1 MDFDLSEEQNILQ
14 ATARNFMEKECPM
27 QIVRELEEDEMGYSP
42 ELWRKMAD
50 LGWLGINIPDE
61 YGGSGGN
68 FFDLVLLAEVMGRA
82 LFPGPF
88 VPTVVLAGPII
99 LKAGSDEQ
107 KKKFLPE
114 ITRGQTI
121 LTLAL
126 TESNGRP
133 DAAGMGVTA
142 TRSGDDFIIEGT
154 KNFVPY
160 AHVAD
165 SILCVTRTDNNG
177 DHNGG
182 ITLFLVDS
190 KATGIKIEPLATI
203 TGEKLSKVTFKG
215 VVVSTEDMVGEPG
228 HGWSAVE
235 EAVSEAAVAESA
247 YMAGGARWVL
257 DTAVDYA
264 KEREQFGV
272 PIGSFQAI
280 QHKCADM
287 LIDVDGAVF
296 IVYYAAWAIAENEPD
311 KSFAASE
318 AKAWVSDMAPRVAA
332 EGIQVMGGI
341 GITLEH
347 DMQLYYRRVK
357 ASEAAYGDSHYH
369 REKLARM
376 LKL

>member
-14 ATARNFMEKECPM
+14 TTARNFMEKECPM
-27 QIVRELEEDEMGYSP
+27 QIVRELEENEKGYSL

-88 VPTVVLAGPII
+88 VPAVVLASGII

-126 TESNGRP
+126 IESNGRL
-133 DAAGMGVTA
+133 DAAGIGVTA
-142 TRSGDDFIIEGT
+142 TRSGDNFIIEGT

-190 KATGIKIEPLATI
+190 KAAGVKIEPLATI

-215 VVVSTEDMVGEPG
+215 VAVSTEDMVGDFG

-235 EAVSEAAVAESA
+235 EAVSEAAVAEGA

-296 IVYYAAWAIAENEPD
+296 IVYYAAWAIAENEPG
-311 KSFAASE
+311 KNFAASE

-376 LKL
+376 LNL

>member
-1 MDFDLSEEQNILQ
+1 MDFDLNEEQNLVQ
-14 ATARNFMEKECPM
+14 ATARKFMEKECPIQM
-27 QIVRELEEDEMGYSP
+27 VRELGEDEKGYSP

-50 LGWLGINIPDE
+50 LGWLGVNIPAE

-68 FFDLVLLAEVMGRA
+68 FFDLVLLTEEMGRA

-88 VPTVVLAGPII
+88 MPTVVLAGPII
-99 LKAGSDEQ
+99 LKSGSEEQ
-107 KKKFLPE
+107 KKRLLPE

-126 TESNGRP
+126 TESNGRL
-133 DAAGMGVTA
+133 DAASIGVTA
-142 TRSGDDFIIEGT
+142 TRSGDNFIIEGT

-160 AHVAD
+160 AHAAD

-177 DHNGG
+177 KNNEG
-182 ITLFLVDS
+182 ITLFLVNT
-190 KATGIKIEPLATI
+190 KATGVKIEPLETI
-203 TGEKLSKVTFKG
+203 TGEKLSKVTFNR
-215 VVVSTEDMVGEPG
+215 VVASEEDMVGELG

-235 EAVSEAAVAESA
+235 ETVSETAVVEGA
-247 YMAGGARWVL
+247 YMTGGARWVL

-296 IVYYAAWAIAENEPD
+296 IVYFAAWAITENAPE

-318 AKAWVSDMAPRVAA
+318 
-332 EGIQVMGGI
+332 
-341 GITLEH
+341 
-347 DMQLYYRRVK
+347 
-357 ASEAAYGDSHYH
+357 
-369 REKLARM
+369 
-376 LKL
+376 

>member
-14 ATARNFMEKECPM
+14 TTARNFMEKECPI
-27 QIVRELEEDEMGYSP
+27 QIVRELEEDEKGYSP

-68 FFDLVLLAEVMGRA
+68 FFDLVLLTEVMGRA

-126 TESNGRP
+126 TESNGRL
-133 DAAGMGVTA
+133 DAAGIGVTA
-142 TRSGDDFIIEGT
+142 ARSGDNFIIEGT

-190 KATGIKIEPLATI
+190 KAAGVKIEPLATI
-203 TGEKLSKVTFKG
+203 TGEKL
-215 VVVSTEDMVGEPG
+215 
-228 HGWSAVE
+228 
-235 EAVSEAAVAESA
+235 
-247 YMAGGARWVL
+247 
-257 DTAVDYA
+257 
-264 KEREQFGV
+264 
-272 PIGSFQAI
+272 
-280 QHKCADM
+280 
-287 LIDVDGAVF
+287 
-296 IVYYAAWAIAENEPD
+296 
-311 KSFAASE
+311 
-318 AKAWVSDMAPRVAA
+318 
-332 EGIQVMGGI
+332 
-341 GITLEH
+341 
-347 DMQLYYRRVK
+347 
-357 ASEAAYGDSHYH
+357 
-369 REKLARM
+369 
-376 LKL
+376 

>member
-14 ATARNFMEKECPM
+14 ATARNFMEKECPI
-27 QIVRELEEDEMGYSP
+27 QIVRELEADEKGYSP
-42 ELWRKMAD
+42 ELWRKMAG
-50 LGWLGINIPDE
+50 LGWLGINIPEE

-68 FFDLVLLAEVMGRA
+68 FFDIVLLAEEMGRA

-88 VPTVVLAGPII
+88 MPTVVLAGPII
-99 LKAGSDEQ
+99 LKSGSDEQ
-107 KKKFLPE
+107 KKKYLPE

-121 LTLAL
+121 ITLAV
-126 TESNGRP
+126 TESDGRLDP
-133 DAAGMGVTA
+133 AGIGVTA
-142 TRSGDDFIIEGT
+142 VRSGDNFIIEGT

-160 AHVAD
+160 APVAD
-165 SILCVTRTDNNG
+165 SILCVTRTENNVEN
-177 DHNGG
+177 NGG

-190 KATGIKIEPLATI
+190 RATGVKIEPLATI
-203 TGEKLSKVTFKG
+203 TGEKLSKVTFNG
-215 VVVSTEDMVGEPG
+215 VVVSKEDMVGELG

-235 EAVSEAAVAESA
+235 EAVSEAAVAEGA
-247 YMAGGARWVL
+247 YMAGSARWVL

-287 LIDVDGAVF
+287 LMDVDGAVF
-296 IVYYAAWAIAENEPD
+296 IVYFAAWAITVNEPE
-311 KSFAASE
+311 KNFAASE
-318 AKAWVSDMAPRVAA
+318 AKAWVSDMAPRVAS

-357 ASEAAYGDSHYH
+357 ASETAYGDSHYH